1 MQTTTNTHISTLGVF
16 ASIKRVLITICT
28 SLVKA
33 CTLVDTSLDAAQDVA
48 DSGRI
53 LTQQLK
59 QETQLTADA
68 QLSALKSLKI
78 V

>member
-1 MQTTTNTHISTLGVF
+1 MQTTTNNHISTLGVF